1 MAFIF
6 SNLVGA
12 FVFDENFHVKEQI
25 IFRNLSDYQNKSNTL
40 SLLQSKYPDAKHP
53 EGKQLSEILAY
64 FKKKEFFHEF
74 YRKNIDITRI
84 GIRNSVAEDLL
95 IIQAVGCIEDLDKA
109 INLLAK
115 RLREW
120 YGLHNPEFSRSI
132 ENNEKFA
139 QIILK
144 KKKEELLKE
153 LNIKKEESIGADLKQ
168 DDLDAI
174 MELASEIVRLCILR
188 KKQEDYI
195 GSAMKNFC
203 PNLMAVAGVLTG
215 AKLIEQAGGLKKLS
229 IMTSSTI
236 QILGAEKALFR
247 HMKTGAKPPKY
258 GLIYSHTIIQK
269 QKHENQGKAARALA
283 DKISIAVKVDYF
295 KGEFIGEKLRKEL
308 EDKFVQR

>member
-1 MAFIF
+1 MTFIF
-6 SNLVGA
+6 SNLIGA
-12 FVFDENFHVKEQI
+12 FVFDENFHIKEQI
-25 IFRNLSDYQNKSNTL
+25 IFKDILDYQNKSNTI
-40 SLLQSKYPDAKHP
+40 SRLQSKCPDAKHP
-53 EGKQLSEILAY
+53 EGKQLSEILAC

-74 YRKNIDITRI
+74 YKKNIDITRI

-95 IIQAVGCIEDLDKA
+95 VIQAVGCIEDLDKA

-120 YGLHNPEFSRSI
+120 YELHNPEFSRSI

-144 KKKEELLKE
+144 KKKDELLKE
-153 LNIKKEESIGADLKQ
+153 INIKMEQSIGADLKQ
-168 DDLDAI
+168 KDLNVI
-174 MELASEIVRLCILR
+174 IELASEIGRLCILR
-188 KKQEDYI
+188 KKQENYI
-195 GSAMKNFC
+195 ESSMKNFC
-203 PNLMAVAGVLTG
+203 PNLMEVVGVLTG
-215 AKLIEQAGGLKKLS
+215 AKLIEVAGSLKKLS
-229 IMTSSTI
+229 IMPSSTI

-258 GLIYSHTIIQK
+258 GLIHSHTIIQK

-283 DKISIAVKVDYF
+283 DKISIAAKVDYF

-308 EDKFVQR
+308 EDKFAQQ